1 MKKYDLSLLT
11 VEDFPEGFRDVVEV
25 IGVEAA
31 YKLCETFGGNPFY
44 APKSD
49 SITKRL
55 RDNSIKRDYKNGAS
69 IQQLCLD
76 YNLSFNQVR
85 AICSMAYLRQ
95 MSINEYLDE
104 SE

>member
-31 YKLCETFGGNPFY
+31 YKLCENFGGQPFY
-44 APKSD
+44 APKID
-49 SITKRL
+49 SLVKRL
-55 RDNSIKRDYKNGAS
+55 RDESIKQDYRKGIS
-69 IQQLCLD
+69 INQLCQD

-85 AICSMAYLRQ
+85 AICNLAYMRQ
-95 MSINEYLDE
+95 GTIDDYLNK
-104 SE
+104 S

>member
-31 YKLCETFGGNPFY
+31 YKLCENFGGQPFY
-44 APKSD
+44 APKID
-49 SITKRL
+49 SLVKRL
-55 RDNSIKRDYKNGAS
+55 RDESIKQDYKKGIS
-69 IQQLCLD
+69 INQLCQD

-85 AICSMAYLRQ
+85 AICNLAYMRQ
-95 MSINEYLDE
+95 GTIDDYLNKT
-104 SE
+104 

>member
-31 YKLCETFGGNPFY
+31 YKLCENFGGQPFY
-44 APKSD
+44 APKID
-49 SITKRL
+49 SLVKRL
-55 RDNSIKRDYKNGAS
+55 RDESIKQDYRKGIS
-69 IQQLCLD
+69 INQLCQD

-85 AICSMAYLRQ
+85 AICNLAYMRQ
-95 MSINEYLDE
+95 GSIDDYLNK
-104 SE
+104 S

>member
-31 YKLCETFGGNPFY
+31 YKLCENFGGQPFY
-44 APKSD
+44 TPKID
-49 SITKRL
+49 NLIKRL
-55 RDNSIKRDYKNGAS
+55 RDESIKQDYKKGIS
-69 IQQLCLD
+69 INQLCQD

-85 AICSMAYLRQ
+85 AICNLAYMRQ
-95 MSINEYLDE
+95 GTIDDYLNKA
-104 SE
+104 

>member
-31 YKLCETFGGNPFY
+31 YKLCENFGGQPFY
-44 APKSD
+44 APKID
-49 SITKRL
+49 NLVKRL
-55 RDNSIKRDYKNGAS
+55 RDESIKQDYKKGIS
-69 IQQLCLD
+69 INQLCQD

-85 AICSMAYLRQ
+85 VICNLAYMRQ
-95 MSINEYLDE
+95 GTIDDYLNKA
-104 SE
+104 

>member
-31 YKLCETFGGNPFY
+31 YKLCENFGGQPFY
-44 APKSD
+44 VPKID
-49 SITKRL
+49 SLVKRL
-55 RDNSIKRDYKNGAS
+55 RDESIKQDYKKGIS
-69 IQQLCLD
+69 INQLCQD

-85 AICSMAYLRQ
+85 AICNLAYMRQ
-95 MSINEYLDE
+95 GTIEDYLNKA
-104 SE
+104 

>member
-31 YKLCETFGGNPFY
+31 YKLCENFGGQPFY
-44 APKSD
+44 VPKID
-49 SITKRL
+49 SLVKRL
-55 RDNSIKRDYKNGAS
+55 RDESIKQDYKKGIS
-69 IQQLCLD
+69 INQLCQD

-85 AICSMAYLRQ
+85 AICNLAYMRQ
-95 MSINEYLDE
+95 GSIEDYLNKA
-104 SE
+104 

>member
-31 YKLCETFGGNPFY
+31 YKLCENFGGQPFY
-44 APKSD
+44 APKID
-49 SITKRL
+49 SLVKRL
-55 RDNSIKRDYKNGAS
+55 RDESIKQDYRKGIS
-69 IQQLCLD
+69 INQLCQD

-85 AICSMAYLRQ
+85 AICNLAYMRQ
-95 MSINEYLDE
+95 GTIDDYLNKT
-104 SE
+104 

>member
-31 YKLCETFGGNPFY
+31 YKLCENFGGQPFY
-44 APKSD
+44 APKID
-49 SITKRL
+49 SLVKRL
-55 RDNSIKRDYKNGAS
+55 RDESIKQDYKKGIS
-69 IQQLCLD
+69 INQLCQD

-85 AICSMAYLRQ
+85 AICNLAYMRQ
-95 MSINEYLDE
+95 GTIDDYLNKA
-104 SE
+104 

>member
-31 YKLCETFGGNPFY
+31 YKLCENFGGQPFY
-44 APKSD
+44 IPKID
-49 SITKRL
+49 NLIKRL
-55 RDNSIKRDYKNGAS
+55 RDESIKQDYKKGIS
-69 IQQLCLD
+69 INQLCQD

-85 AICSMAYLRQ
+85 AICNLAYMRQ
-95 MSINEYLDE
+95 GTIDDYLNKA
-104 SE
+104 

>member
-31 YKLCETFGGNPFY
+31 YKLCENFGGQPFY
-44 APKSD
+44 APKID
-49 SITKRL
+49 SLVKRL
-55 RDNSIKRDYKNGAS
+55 RDESIKQDYKKGIS
-69 IQQLCLD
+69 INQLCQD

-85 AICSMAYLRQ
+85 AICNLAYMRQ
-95 MSINEYLDE
+95 GTIDDYLNNT
-104 SE
+104 

>member
-31 YKLCETFGGNPFY
+31 YKLCENFGGQPFY
-44 APKSD
+44 APKID
-49 SITKRL
+49 SLVKRL
-55 RDNSIKRDYKNGAS
+55 RDESIKQDYRKGIS
-69 IQQLCLD
+69 INQLCQD

-85 AICSMAYLRQ
+85 AICNLAYMRQ
-95 MSINEYLDE
+95 RSIDDYLNK
-104 SE
+104 S

>member
-31 YKLCETFGGNPFY
+31 YKLCETFGGQPFY
-44 APKSD
+44 APKID
-49 SITKRL
+49 SLVKRL
-55 RDNSIKRDYKNGAS
+55 RDESIKQDYRKGIS
-69 IQQLCLD
+69 INQLCQD

-85 AICSMAYLRQ
+85 AICNLAYMRQ
-95 MSINEYLDE
+95 GSIDDYLNK
-104 SE
+104 S